1 MKDTRLIL
9 AFTLVATAVP
19 WNSRRERVSGAS
31 KQQLENEKKG
41 KCRQQEIHRLHE
53 RLEKLHTNHKEE
65 LLEARNKL
73 TEKEDKIRQLKKAK
87 DQFSAGYCSSF
98 MPMTHRTTFGM
109 ALRWP
114 YLLTTLNYMEFLTLQ
129 ARLFFYNKT
138 SMAPQVEYGLE
149 HDLQCVQM

>member
-31 KQQLENEKKG
+31 KQLENEKKG

-65 LLEARNKL
+65 LLEARKKL
-73 TEKEDKIRQLKKAK
+73 TEKEDKIRQLKKTK
-87 DQFSAGYCSSF
+87 GSILGCSSF
-98 MPMTHRTTFGM
+98 MPMTYRTTFGM
-109 ALRWP
+109 ALHWP
-114 YLLTTLNYMEFLTLQ
+114 YLLTTRNYMEFLTLQ
-129 ARLFFYNKT
+129 AHLFFYNKT
-138 SMAPQVEYGLE
+138 SMASSSGVWTGT
-149 HDLQCVQM
+149 

>member
-9 AFTLVATAVP
+9 AFTLVAMAVP

-65 LLEARNKL
+65 LLEARKKL
-73 TEKEDKIRQLKKAK
+73 TEKEDKIRQLKKTK
-87 DQFSAGYCSSF
+87 GSILG
-98 MPMTHRTTFGM
+98 
-109 ALRWP
+109 W
-114 YLLTTLNYMEFLTLQ
+114 LLFLVY
-129 ARLFFYNKT
+129 AN
-138 SMAPQVEYGLE
+138 
-149 HDLQCVQM
+149 DLQDYLWDGSMLALFADDSKLYGILDSASSSILLQQDLDGSSSGVWTGT

>member
-53 RLEKLHTNHKEE
+53 RLEKLHTNHRGTIGSKKETYRKRRQDKTTKE
-65 LLEARNKL
+65 SKGSILGWLL
-73 TEKEDKIRQLKKAK
+73 
-87 DQFSAGYCSSF
+87 
-98 MPMTHRTTFGM
+98 
-109 ALRWP
+109 
-114 YLLTTLNYMEFLTLQ
+114 FLVY
-129 ARLFFYNKT
+129 AN
-138 SMAPQVEYGLE
+138 
-149 HDLQCVQM
+149 DLQDYLWDGSTLALFADDSKLYGILDSASSSILLQQDLDGSSSGVWTGT